1 MRAII
6 LTLLFTLVFVPFQ
19 SIESRNSDVKDTHS
33 IAAASSKPV
42 ADFAMEVIK
51 TMYKQF
57 PASSFSWEAFQLA
70 LTGLANLNNITN
82 VRKPDLLTIV
92 DFSKPSTQKR
102 FFVIDLKQA
111 KILYSSLV
119 AHGRNSGEN
128 YATSF
133 SNQPE
138 SYQSSLG
145 FYLTA
150 ETYHGKHGLSLRLD
164 GMEKGINDKARDRA
178 IVIHGAEYVSESFAQ
193 AQGRL
198 GRSQGCPALPP
209 HLNTSVINSIQ
220 GGSVLFIYAP
230 QKSYL
235 ASSTLLKV
243 TEADCL
249 LDYLAFKE

>member
-6 LTLLFTLVFVPFQ
+6 LILLFTLVLVPFQ
-19 SIESRNSDVKDTHS
+19 SIESRNSDAKDTYS
-33 IAAASSKPV
+33 IAAASAKPV
-42 ADFAMEVIK
+42 AEFAMESIRNL
-51 TMYKQF
+51 YQQF
-57 PASSFSWEAFQLA
+57 PASSFSWEAFRLA
-70 LTGLANLNNITN
+70 LTGLTNMNNKTV
-82 VRKPDLLTIV
+82 VRKPDLLTII

-102 FFVIDLKQA
+102 LFVIDLKQA

-145 FYLTA
+145 FFMTA

-164 GMEKGINDKARDRA
+164 GLEKGINDKARDRA
-178 IVIHGAEYVSESFAQ
+178 IVIHGADYVSERFAQ

-198 GRSQGCPALPP
+198 GRSQGCPALPMQ
-209 HLNTSVINSIQ
+209 LNAPVINSIQ

-235 ASSTLLKV
+235 ASSTLLKE
-243 TEADCL
+243 TEADCM